1 MFAESVVPLSVPGPF
16 DPAGE
21 SLEAFL
27 AGDEL
32 ELLLVAVFLAVV
44 AFFVAVFLAVV
55 VFFVAVFLAG
65 AFFTPELEVPVDV
78 AVLEPAEA
86 ALALLAEAVA
96 RFDSASVEVALRR
109 SSADALSSP
118 SGSGTSGTHGS
129 AGGS

>member
-1 MFAESVVPLSVPGPF
+1 MVPVSVPGPF

-27 AGDEL
+27 AADEL

-44 AFFVAVFLAVV
+44 AFLVAVFLAVA
-55 VFFVAVFLAG
+55 VFFAVVFLAG

-78 AVLEPAEA
+78 AVPEPAEA

-96 RFDSASVEVALRR
+96 GFDSASVEVALDPVRR
-109 SSADALSSP
+109 SSAGALSSP